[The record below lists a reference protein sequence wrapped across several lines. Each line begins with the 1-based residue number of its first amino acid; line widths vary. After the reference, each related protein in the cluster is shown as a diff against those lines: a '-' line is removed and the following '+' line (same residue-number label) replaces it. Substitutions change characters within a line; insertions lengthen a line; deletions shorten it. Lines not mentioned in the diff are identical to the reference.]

1 MEGGQTSKTQI
12 LLLILGFVVIT
23 FGSFI
28 WMIATWDSSKEES
41 MSYNWTQEG
50 AIL

>member
-1 MEGGQTSKTQI
+1 MSKTHI
-12 LLLILGFVVIT
+12 LLMILAFVVIT

-28 WMIATWDSSKEES
+28 WMIATWDSTKEES
-41 MSYNWTQEG
+41 MSYNWTYQG